1 MFITYYKYYIIII
14 ILIITIIYNYT
25 QKRFILE
32 IPTHLRKISS
42 SRSLYLKEINKTK
55 VCHNNLLFKAS
66 THYPLPL
73 SPPTSNPKH
82 RGTLTVEKI
91 PIEIHPFRSAQRND
105 DVKRRVP
112 VGASH
117 RADDRR
123 DQSDRTIE
131 KKTLSSPP
139 PLSRSAAAAII
150 PG

>member
-1 MFITYYKYYIIII
+1 M
-14 ILIITIIYNYT
+14 
-25 QKRFILE
+25 
-32 IPTHLRKISS
+32 
-42 SRSLYLKEINKTK
+42 
-55 VCHNNLLFKAS
+55 
-66 THYPLPL
+66 
-73 SPPTSNPKH
+73 
-82 RGTLTVEKI
+82 EKI

-105 DVKRRVP
+105 DVKRRVS